1 MFTIQMFIKF
11 GLNYAKFL
19 YQITQ
24 VFKDNV
30 SANFITDLSKI
41 YLNWKLEVLINLLK
55 RLEPTQLCG
64 SIRKDIRMRETYLH
78 ENSLAKE

>member
-41 YLNWKLEVLINLLK
+41 YLN
-55 RLEPTQLCG
+55 
-64 SIRKDIRMRETYLH
+64 
-78 ENSLAKE
+78 